1 MRTENLAK
9 MILQKF
15 ETLLT
20 LCWLYKKYD
29 TLAMSKEDVEFIG
42 KQVKDMY
49 GTYIGKVIGTIT
61 DIDGSV
67 QTVGV
72 DCGSEGLKQVPFEQL
87 VVQGQYVIYIPRW
100 RLDAQRLLREKGL
113 TLRRIRA
120 LMDIVSENDDMKEDA
135 ELIHEKYKAK
145 LLTLDETEK
154 QIREK
159 LEQRLVDLDNQLK
172 SIRMLRFDAK
182 LQNKSNEISDVKY
195 ESVKAHTVEIIEHIQ
210 HEKAEIVNIQRR
222 INDLSVDNM
231 EQAESPKQDV
241 HSAAIS
247 YLGKVEAPSP
257 QPKTPISAGMV
268 VGNANPQAQTQKPVA
283 IGADGDEETQDSD
296 WLKRISSS

>member
-1 MRTENLAK
+1 M
-9 MILQKF
+9 F
-15 ETLLT
+15 S
-20 LCWLYKKYD
+20 
-29 TLAMSKEDVEFIG
+29 MSKEDVEFIG

-87 VVQGQYVIYIPRW
+87 VVQGQYVIFIPRW

-120 LMDIVSENDDMKEDA
+120 LIDIVSENDDMKEDA
-135 ELIHEKYKAK
+135 ELIHEKYKTK
-145 LLTLDETEK
+145 LLTLEETEK
-154 QIREK
+154 KIKEK
-159 LEQRLVDLDNQLK
+159 LEQRLADLDNQLK

-182 LQNKSNEISDVKY
+182 LQNKSNEISDAKY
-195 ESVKAHTVEIIEHIQ
+195 ESVKTHTVEIIEHIE

-222 INDLSVDNM
+222 INDLSVETM
-231 EQAESPKQDV
+231 ERTESPKQDV
-241 HSAAIS
+241 HSAAVS
-247 YLGKVEAPSP
+247 YLGKVETPSS
-257 QPKTPISAGMV
+257 QPKTPVSTGVAVDNNIPPTST
-268 VGNANPQAQTQKPVA
+268 PKPVA
-283 IGADGDEETQDSD
+283 IGADGDEEPQDSD

>member
-1 MRTENLAK
+1 
-9 MILQKF
+9 
-15 ETLLT
+15 
-20 LCWLYKKYD
+20 
-29 TLAMSKEDVEFIG
+29 MSKEDVEFIG

-87 VVQGQYVIYIPRW
+87 VVQGQFVIFIPRW

-120 LMDIVSENDDMKEDA
+120 LIDIVSENDDMKEDA
-135 ELIHEKYKAK
+135 ELIHEKYKMK
-145 LLTLDETEK
+145 LLTLDETQK
-154 QIREK
+154 QINEK
-159 LEQRLVDLDNQLK
+159 LGHRLSDLETQLK

-182 LQNKSNEISDVKY
+182 LQNKSNEISDVKF
-195 ESVKAHTVEIIEHIQ
+195 ESVKTHTVEIIEHIE

-222 INDLSVDNM
+222 INDLSVDIV
-231 EQAESPKQDV
+231 ERTESPKQDV
-241 HSAAIS
+241 HSAAVS
-247 YLGKVEAPSP
+247 YLGKAEPSSSP
-257 QPKTPISAGMV
+257 QPKAPISTEMV
-268 VGNANPQAQTQKPVA
+268 IGNANPQTSTLKPVA
-283 IGADGDEETQDSD
+283 IGADGEEEPQDSD

>member
-1 MRTENLAK
+1 
-9 MILQKF
+9 
-15 ETLLT
+15 
-20 LCWLYKKYD
+20 
-29 TLAMSKEDVEFIG
+29 MSKEDVEFIG

-87 VVQGQYVIYIPRW
+87 VVQGQFVIFIPRW

-120 LMDIVSENDDMKEDA
+120 LIDIVSENDDMKEDA
-135 ELIHEKYKAK
+135 ELIHEKYKMK

-154 QIREK
+154 QIKEK
-159 LEQRLVDLDNQLK
+159 LGQRLLDLDNQLK

-182 LQNKSNEISDVKY
+182 LQNKSNEISDAKY
-195 ESVKAHTVEIIEHIQ
+195 ESVKTHTVEIIEHIE

-222 INDLSVDNM
+222 INDLSVDTV
-231 EQAESPKQDV
+231 ERTESPKQDV
-241 HSAAIS
+241 HSAAVS
-247 YLGKVEAPSP
+247 YLGKAETSPSP
-257 QPKTPISAGMV
+257 QPKTPISSEMV
-268 VGNANPQAQTQKPVA
+268 VGNANSQTSTPKPVA
-283 IGADGDEETQDSD
+283 IGADGEEEPQDSD

>member
-1 MRTENLAK
+1 
-9 MILQKF
+9 
-15 ETLLT
+15 
-20 LCWLYKKYD
+20 
-29 TLAMSKEDVEFIG
+29 MSKEDIEFIG

-87 VVQGQYVIYIPRW
+87 VVQGQFVIFIPRW

-120 LMDIVSENDDMKEDA
+120 LIDIVSENDDMKEDA
-135 ELIHEKYKAK
+135 ELIHEKYKMK
-145 LLTLDETEK
+145 LLTLDETENQIK
-154 QIREK
+154 QK
-159 LEQRLVDLDNQLK
+159 LEQRLTELDNQLK

-182 LQNKSNEISDVKY
+182 LQNKSNEISDAKY
-195 ESVKAHTVEIIEHIQ
+195 ESVKAHTVEIIEHIE
-210 HEKAEIVNIQRR
+210 HEKSEIVNIQRR
-222 INDLSVDNM
+222 INDLSVEHV
-231 EQAESPKQDV
+231 EQTESPKQDA
-241 HSAAIS
+241 HSAAVS
-247 YLGKVEAPSP
+247 YLGKVENSP
-257 QPKTPISAGMV
+257 TSQPTAPISAG
-268 VGNANPQAQTQKPVA
+268 VGAGQNTPPAPAPKPVA